1 MKKLSIFF
9 VLCFCS
15 SFLLAQDYTNKA
27 ELLKFAEEMRI
38 QQEQAKQEAETKAN
52 NYRGIMAMPIRQ
64 ELEGGGV
71 MELMAW
77 PDGGMPMYYI
87 TNNASA
93 AKTIS
98 TNKVHLNGGAGYSLD
113 GSGVL
118 LGEWDGGHSRVTHQ
132 EFNETGSTR
141 ITVKDTGAEHYHAI
155 HVSGTMVASGYVSSA
170 KGMSPAADLHSY
182 EWTNDA
188 SEMAAAAA
196 NDDLRVSNHS
206 YGYSAGW
213 RWDSGGNVW
222 YWYGDVDVS
231 TTEAYDFGLY
241 SSYTQNW
248 DIVANNAPYYLIC
261 KSAGNDRGEGPASGT
276 SHYYYNPTNSAWELS
291 TATREKDGGTDA
303 YDCIGMQGCAKNI
316 MTVGAVSD
324 IVSGWTQ
331 PSDVVM
337 SSFSCWGPTDDG
349 RIKPDIVANGIT
361 LYSAFQNADDAYASL
376 NGTSMSTPTVTGS
389 IGLLLEHRRNL
400 VGTGHDYLS
409 STIKGLICHT
419 ADEAGSN
426 DGPDYAYGWG
436 LMNTRSCIDMMSDND
451 DLGSDFYIQELEL
464 TNGGT
469 ISINGIADGTESIKV
484 TICWNDPYGTPVT
497 SSPLNNRTK
506 MLVNDLDVKIMKGA
520 TTTQAWVLDP
530 DSPATAPTRGDN
542 DVDNVEQVF
551 IKTPTAGE
559 YKISINH
566 EGTLAANQKFS
577 LLITGLA
584 PNNIKPKSGC
594 EDVTL
599 YPAIMWNSITDAVKY
614 NMNIATDVAFNNVVL
629 DVEIDDMSYNLNYP
643 LLHANTTYYWRVRG
657 KKSNDT
663 YTSWES
669 TCNFKTSNNVVA
681 TIETKATLDLLL
693 QGVYNGSSMLA
704 TPALVQARTGSDILT
719 STLVTTAPGII
730 QSNGTLEVTFGTA
743 LTSNDYWLIVNVPGY
758 LPLATVNRQSL
769 TQGSDSFGYNFKTN
783 TANAYYGTTV
793 LIQSG
798 SNYLLR
804 AGDLNYDYQIENLDN
819 NVLQLF
825 GGKSYKTIFER

>member
-566 EGTLAANQKFS
+566 
-577 LLITGLA
+577 
-584 PNNIKPKSGC
+584 
-594 EDVTL
+594 
-599 YPAIMWNSITDAVKY
+599 
-614 NMNIATDVAFNNVVL
+614 
-629 DVEIDDMSYNLNYP
+629 
-643 LLHANTTYYWRVRG
+643 
-657 KKSNDT
+657 KSNDT